1 MKDDVR
7 SLSHS
12 KWRCKYH
19 IVFAPKYRRQIIYRQ
34 LRADIGKILRELSER
49 KGVEI
54 IEAECCP
61 DHIHMLVA
69 IPPHLSVSAFMGYLK
84 SKSSLMI
91 FDRHAGLKYKYGNR
105 HFWCRGYYVDTVGK
119 YDYAP
124 FVRYMLGILVA
135 AYREFSSRV
144 ELLTNKS
151 LSKPDRVREII
162 RNTAGKITK
171 NEIMTKCPDI
181 SQVTVQRALADL
193 VAKKEIIKIG
203 GGRYTSYA
211 WNHDRE

>member
-19 IVFAPKYRRQIIYRQ
+19 IVFAPKYRRQIIYKQ
-34 LRADIGKILRELSER
+34 LKADIGKILRELCER

-69 IPPHLSVSAFMGYLK
+69 IPPHLSVAGFMGYLK

-91 FDRHAGLKYKYGNR
+91 FDRHANLKYKYGNR
-105 HFWCRGYYVDTVGK
+105 HFWCRGYYVDTVELNSLRDHRSHCWDIG
-119 YDYAP
+119 YCI
-124 FVRYMLGILVA
+124 LGIGGTLF
-135 AYREFSSRV
+135 RLQFHGFRRV
-144 ELLTNKS
+144 QQ
-151 LSKPDRVREII
+151 PVGH
-162 RNTAGKITK
+162 A
-171 NEIMTKCPDI
+171 
-181 SQVTVQRALADL
+181 
-193 VAKKEIIKIG
+193 
-203 GGRYTSYA
+203 
-211 WNHDRE
+211 